1 MTPFGK
7 VLFGQPGF
15 RGSEEYLEFQFK
27 FLTIVVLAG
36 ALLTGVFLLSVEFGV
51 NPIAAR
57 HVVSMRIF
65 TVGSLVLW
73 LCLRGHKGRFLVLAW
88 AYEILCMGEYLST
101 LVHVPAD
108 QLRIFWFVTNVPGVF
123 LLLGHRA
130 GWAITVLSVIIVV
143 IANPHSAAP
152 YSANAIVTFSLGM
165 LYLALFFQIYAARS
179 VSYFKRMQDYNR
191 TLHRMAT
198 HDMLTGV
205 LNARAYYEVCDQLI
219 RVAQRKGTS
228 YAVLFVDLD
237 HFKSINDTH
246 GHAVGDAVLRAVAAC
261 LGTSI
266 RESDALGRIG
276 GEEFS
281 IFLPDTGID
290 AAREVAEHVRCS
302 IEALMPSIGEG
313 RLRVTASIG
322 VGRSGGGDQ
331 SMLAI
336 QQQADQAM
344 YVAKSRGRNRVSCFD
359 ELAPEMERVA

>member
-27 FLTIVVLAG
+27 FLTIIVLVG
-36 ALLTGVFLLSVEFGV
+36 ALVTGVFLVSVELGV
-51 NPIAAR
+51 NPIAAE
-57 HVVSMRIF
+57 HVVSMRVF
-65 TVGSLVLW
+65 TIGSLLLW
-73 LCLRGHKGRFLVLAW
+73 LCLRGHKGRFPVLAW
-88 AYEILCMGEYLST
+88 TYEILCMGEYLST
-101 LVHVPAD
+101 LVHVPSD
-108 QLRIFWFVTNVPGVF
+108 QLRIFWFVINVPGVF

-130 GWAITVLSVIIVV
+130 GWAITLLSVLIVAL
-143 IANPHSAAP
+143 ANPHSAAP
-152 YSANAIVTFSLGM
+152 YSVNALVTFGMGM

-179 VSYFKRMQDYNR
+179 ISYFNRMQEYNGR
-191 TLHRMAT
+191 LHRMAS
-198 HDMLTGV
+198 HDMLTDV

-219 RVAQRKGTS
+219 RVARRKGAP

-246 GHAVGDAVLRAVAAC
+246 GHAAGDAVLRDVAAC
-261 LGTSI
+261 LGRCI
-266 RESDALGRIG
+266 RQSDALGRIG

-281 IFLPDTGID
+281 IFLPDTGLD
-290 AAREVAEHVRCS
+290 AAKTVAEHARHS
-302 IEALMPSIGEG
+302 IEALMPSIGER

-322 VGRSGGGDQ
+322 VAGSGGGDR

-344 YVAKSRGRNRVSCFD
+344 YVAKSRGRNRVSCFA
-359 ELAPEMERVA
+359 ELEPAA